1 MGTVPYILP
10 SFDQAMVIMIIIL
23 YLDFIS
29 YSKKLRL
36 IVVYC
41 IIDVSNDNYVG
52 LNIKEAIDIFTIRK
66 SNCEGIYK
74 GAIRGQSKSDS
85 KKGTQNND
93 TAYFSDSNKKAS
105 KKSLDYSKAYVQN

>member
-74 GAIRGQSKSDS
+74 GAIKI
-85 KKGTQNND
+85 
-93 TAYFSDSNKKAS
+93 
-105 KKSLDYSKAYVQN
+105 